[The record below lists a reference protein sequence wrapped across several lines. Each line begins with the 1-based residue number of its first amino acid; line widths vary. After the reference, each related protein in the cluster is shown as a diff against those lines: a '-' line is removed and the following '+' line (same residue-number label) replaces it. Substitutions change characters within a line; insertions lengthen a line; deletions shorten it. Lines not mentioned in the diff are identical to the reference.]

1 MEVKV
6 LKKLVFKTIAALTF
20 IFILTFNNAYGYSEN
35 ELITLFTEIFDALYI
50 GVKNEPQDPNDKY
63 IILELQ
69 SMETSDLTYD
79 HRKEILNYFKDKYNK
94 ITINSSL
101 YFLKEQ
107 GFADKYGNI
116 LINGPLLTITC
127 MKTNDEG
134 QLIVE
139 GVKHYGPLKGE
150 FYRITLEKVNGKW
163 KVINVEFTGIS

>member
-1 MEVKV
+1 M
-6 LKKLVFKTIAALTF
+6 LKKLVFKIIVAVTF
-20 IFILTFNNAYGYSEN
+20 IFILTFKNAYGYSQN
-35 ELITLFTEIFDALYI
+35 ELVDLFAQIFDALYI
-50 GVKNEPQDPNDKY
+50 GVKNEPQESKDEY
-63 IILELQ
+63 IILDLQ

-79 HRKEILNYFKDKYNK
+79 HREEILNYFKDKYNK

-101 YFLKEQ
+101 YSLKEQ

-139 GVKHYGPLKGE
+139 GVKHDGPLKGK
-150 FYRITLEKVNGKW
+150 FYRITVEKVNGSW
-163 KVINVEFTGIS
+163 NVINVELAGIS